1 MKKVLNLAEM
11 SAIKLANDF
20 RKYYLRKVEE
30 GKNEMSILN
39 VVKNKIIHII
49 FALIKNETI
58 YQKDF
63 LFHSN
68 WADDFSYN

>member
-1 MKKVLNLAEM
+1 M

-58 YQKDF
+58 YKKDF

-68 WADDFSYN
+68 RADDFSYN

>member
-1 MKKVLNLAEM
+1 M
-11 SAIKLANDF
+11 SAIGLANDF

-39 VVKNKIIHII
+39 VVKNKIIHRI

-63 LFHSN
+63 LCHRN
-68 WADDFSYN
+68 RADDFSYN